1 MTRDINCKSCTRTK
15 AQENIRLLRIGQRT
29 TCPNLY
35 ALPSEAK
42 EVHGEFIANLKHGD
56 WGFILVRGD
65 NGAGKSV
72 YIKYLEHM
80 ANLEDYAI
88 CHIEVDPDLVKQ
100 YGPSNYFSFQMFNSI
115 RLPDGENLLY
125 KMIRD
130 ENFRKKLHSII
141 EKNFADFDFY
151 NPALAQ
157 ALLLA
162 TDSSKEKSE
171 ARKMAVSWLKGE
183 PKYVMDLRSMEIFD
197 KTMKSILNVPTN
209 KMLYTMK
216 DLLQYIGY
224 KGLLVSVDEIEKAGE
239 LPYIKGRE
247 TLSVIRDLINILTSE
262 DSLPIRRGTM
272 KGLFIAYAI
281 STFYLGYSGVIE
293 IGGVDFQAQADQYGK
308 PKVTIQEMP
317 RLSTM
322 LRDSGAMVS
331 ADFSSINDIAAI
343 AERIIPCYS
352 FANARNVSITGN
364 ELAKESFERTNT
376 FLARSNVMAMV
387 RILDKL

>member
-1 MTRDINCKSCTRTK
+1 MSRETCKSCSRAEAHK
-15 AQENIRLLRIGQRT
+15 NIRLLRIGQRT
-29 TCPNLY
+29 TCPELY
-35 ALPSEAK
+35 TLPKDAK
-42 EVHGEFIANLKHGD
+42 NVHEDFLEDLKRGD
-56 WGFILVRGD
+56 WGFVLVSGY

-72 YIKYLEHM
+72 YIRYLENI
-80 ANLEDYAI
+80 ANLDDYAI
-88 CHIEVDPDLVKQ
+88 SHIEVDPGLIKQ
-100 YGPSNYFSFQMFNSI
+100 YGPSKYFSLQMFNSI
-115 RLPDGENLLY
+115 RLPDGEMMLY
-125 KMIRD
+125 KMMRD
-130 ENFRKKLHSII
+130 EKFREKLHAVI
-141 EKNFADFDFY
+141 EKHFADFDFY

-157 ALLLA
+157 ALLIA
-162 TDSSKEKSE
+162 TDNSQSNKELK
-171 ARKMAVSWLKGE
+171 KMAVSWLKGE
-183 PKYVMDLRSMEIFD
+183 AKYVIELRDMAIFD

-216 DLLQYIGY
+216 DLLQYIGCR
-224 KGLLVSVDEIEKAGE
+224 GLLVSVDEIEKAGE

-293 IGGVDFQAQADQYGK
+293 VGGVDFKAQADTYGK

-331 ADFSSINDIAAI
+331 ADFTSPADLKAI
-343 AERIIPCYS
+343 AQKIISCYS
-352 FANARNVSITGN
+352 FAKSEKISMSED
-364 ELAKESFERTNT
+364 ELTKESFRRTNA
-376 FLARSNVMAMV
+376 FLARPNVMTMV